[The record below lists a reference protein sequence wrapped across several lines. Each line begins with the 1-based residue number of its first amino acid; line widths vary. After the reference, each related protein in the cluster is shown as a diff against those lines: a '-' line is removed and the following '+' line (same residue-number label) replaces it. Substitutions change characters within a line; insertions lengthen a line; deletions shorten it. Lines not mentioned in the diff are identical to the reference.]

1 MKGDLSQWEF
11 VNPTLRKI
19 LLQAE
24 KAAGFEFTMTSLYRP
39 GDKGVHG
46 TIPLRGIDVRV
57 RLPAVGEAIADYI
70 NARWQYDSER
80 PAMRCAVLHGMG
92 ANLHLHVQVHP
103 RTQGWP

>member
-1 MKGDLSQWEF
+1 MKIDIAQLAF
-11 VNPTLRKI
+11 IDPTLRDI

-24 KAAGFEFTMTSLYRP
+24 KATGFEFTITSLYRI

-46 TIPLRGIDVRV
+46 TLPLRGADLRV
-57 RLPAVGEAIADYI
+57 RLPAAGEVMADYI

-103 RTQGWP
+103 RTGRA